1 MGAPLHGAH
10 ALLPP
15 IDAIGPP
22 SLSIR
27 LKKKMKTVTLYVA
40 QSSRSRQQTVG
51 QSVAG
56 SDLQRRWQALRT
68 MRDPLLD
75 DGGTRTRGP
84 AVAGVG
90 LTLEGPEG
98 VQSLHPIVR
107 I

>member
-1 MGAPLHGAH
+1 
-10 ALLPP
+10 
-15 IDAIGPP
+15 
-22 SLSIR
+22 
-27 LKKKMKTVTLYVA
+27 
-40 QSSRSRQQTVG
+40 
-51 QSVAG
+51 
-56 SDLQRRWQALRT
+56 